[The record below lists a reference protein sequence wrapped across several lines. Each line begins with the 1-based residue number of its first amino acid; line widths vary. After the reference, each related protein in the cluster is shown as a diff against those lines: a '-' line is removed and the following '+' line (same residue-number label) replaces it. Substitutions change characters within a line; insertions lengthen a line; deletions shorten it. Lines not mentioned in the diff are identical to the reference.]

1 VTRAILPLV
10 ALGVIVTAARL
21 GLPPAGDA
29 VRLSGLLAAQPPSPS
44 SAGMPADVVV
54 DLPRYD
60 CMRART
66 PIRVDGVLDEAAWRH
81 VLPTREFRLSHG
93 KGIPNAATRLK
104 ACWDAQHLYLAFQC
118 LDRDIFSPYKRRD
131 QPLYEG
137 EVVEAF
143 LSPGPALRRYFEFEV
158 SPANVIFD
166 ARIDNPGPPSPMTV
180 DRAWNA
186 AGLRTAVR
194 VRGTLN
200 RRGDRD
206 RDWTVEMA
214 LPFADLGLDRPV
226 RAGDAWRANFYRID
240 RGRPEEF
247 SAWSPTLADP
257 PNFHVPSRFGK
268 LVFLDPRLPDGVRPS
283 R

>member
-1 VTRAILPLV
+1 VTRAILPLL
-10 ALGVIVTAARL
+10 ALGIMVTVVRP
-21 GLPPAGDA
+21 GLPLADESSRSP
-29 VRLSGLLAAQPPSPS
+29 LLRIAQPPS
-44 SAGMPADVVV
+44 AGDALPADVVV

-60 CMRART
+60 CLRTRT
-66 PIRVDGVLDEAAWRH
+66 PIRVDGLLDEPAWRRAT
-81 VLPTREFRLSHG
+81 PTRDFRLSSG
-93 KGIPNAATRLK
+93 KGAANAETRLK
-104 ACWDAQHLYLAFQC
+104 ACWDTEHLYLAFQC

-131 QPLYEG
+131 EPLYEG

-166 ARIDNPGPPSPMTV
+166 ARVDNPGPQAPMTV

-186 AGLRTAVR
+186 VGLRTAVQ
-194 VRGTLN
+194 VHGTLN

-206 RDWTVEMA
+206 RSWTVEMA
-214 LPFADLGLDRPV
+214 LPFADLGLDRPARV
-226 RAGDAWRANFYRID
+226 GDVWRANFYRID

-247 SAWSPTLADP
+247 EAWSPTLADP

-268 LVFLDPRLPDGVRPS
+268 LAFLDVVVPAGARPG
-283 R
+283 RR